1 MCASS
6 ITVGLVGS
14 AVFIGGIVAGTVA
27 ALWRKGWWAG
37 SLSFSAPMCL
47 GLPFAAEAAR
57 VASILICILATFLV
71 AFIVRYPGPR
81 SLRS

>member
-1 MCASS
+1 MCAVS

-14 AVFIGGIVAGTVA
+14 AAFIGGIVAGTVA

-37 SLSFSAPMCL
+37 SLSFSATMCL

-57 VASILICILATFLV
+57 IASILLCVLV
-71 AFIVRYPGPR
+71 GYGAPR
-81 SLRS
+81 LCQARK